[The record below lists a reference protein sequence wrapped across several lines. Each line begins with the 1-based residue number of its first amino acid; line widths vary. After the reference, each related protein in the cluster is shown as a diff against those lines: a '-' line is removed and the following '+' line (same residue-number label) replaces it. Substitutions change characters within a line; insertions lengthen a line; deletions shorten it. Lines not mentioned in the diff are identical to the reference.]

1 VVNKHVKEIGDG
13 VGLLPHEDILLGPL
27 DLASADLL
35 PGRPLAPTGSALG
48 ASTGG
53 AAQAVGTSRST
64 VTSPGGLEDFLL
76 VALFNVQLYSVV
88 NLQT

>member
-1 VVNKHVKEIGDG
+1 MVNKHVKEIGDG

-53 AAQAVGTSRST
+53 AAQAVRTSRSA

-76 VALFNVQLYSVV
+76 VALFNPNVQLYP